1 MKILAACPACG
12 ETEWKKLPDCHF
24 KCLSCGC
31 ECFLE
36 ELELKTDSDA
46 HEEER

>member
-12 ETEWKKLPDCHF
+12 ETEWEELPDCHF

-31 ECFLE
+31 ECYLE